1 MPLTRLAYYTL
12 RILKDLFS
20 SVVHLSITAEGIYI
34 HWNIHTSVLE
44 IAIRELI
51 KQKMKVWIS
60 SILFVDP
67 PSPLKFGS
75 KNRYQSPETVPRFVF
90 Q

>member
-12 RILKDLFS
+12 RILKDLFL

-34 HWNIHTSVLE
+34 HGNIHTSVHE

-51 KQKMKVWIS
+51 KKK
-60 SILFVDP
+60 
-67 PSPLKFGS
+67 
-75 KNRYQSPETVPRFVF
+75 
-90 Q
+90 